1 MKRKDSIYEKVNAN
15 AEAHEA
21 MVKAL
26 SAKKVK
32 RKIDHERI
40 TRVTSYM
47 VLAVLV
53 MELIAFGYALLLVT
67 KL

>member
-40 TRVTSYM
+40 
-47 VLAVLV
+47 
-53 MELIAFGYALLLVT
+53 MELIAFGYALFLVT